1 MRQMPQHT
9 DLCHARPLS
18 APVHAWGYQVQI
30 VASRVYPF
38 LDASS
43 LHECLARDTLLR
55 THDGAYILHM
65 TSGDET
71 GHQDR
76 LIWLD
81 SRSALMWVNASAEE
95 CGMEWR

>member
-1 MRQMPQHT
+1 
-9 DLCHARPLS
+9 LS
-18 APVHAWGYQVQI
+18 TPVHDWGYQVQI

-43 LHECLARDTLLR
+43 LGERLARDTLLR

-65 TSGDET
+65 SSGEET
-71 GHQDR
+71 ENQ

-81 SRSALMWVNASAEE
+81 GRSALMWVNASAEE
-95 CGMEWR
+95 YGMEWK

>member
-1 MRQMPQHT
+1 
-9 DLCHARPLS
+9 
-18 APVHAWGYQVQI
+18 VQI

-43 LHECLARDTLLR
+43 LRECLAHDTLLR

-65 TSGDET
+65 SSGEET
-71 GHQDR
+71 ENQDR

-81 SRSALMWVNASAEE
+81 SRSALMWVSASEE
-95 CGMEWR
+95 EYGMEWK

>member
-1 MRQMPQHT
+1 M
-9 DLCHARPLS
+9 
-18 APVHAWGYQVQI
+18 QI

-43 LHECLARDTLLR
+43 LRECVARDTLLR

-65 TSGDET
+65 TSGEET
-71 GHQDR
+71 ENQDR

-95 CGMEWR
+95 YGMEWK